1 MSNVLVLSSSIL
13 GDASA
18 SRKLVDDA
26 LAQIKADGAAAIVTR
41 DLAADPLPHLSAD
54 TMAAFAGKAETPAQR
69 EALALS
75 DALIA
80 ELRAA
85 DTLVIGAPMY
95 NFGIPS
101 ALKAWFDHV
110 LRAGVTFRYTE
121 AGPEGLVAGKRA
133 IVVITRGGQYAE
145 DDAANNQEPHLRT
158 LLGFIGIADVSFVRA
173 EKLAFGD
180 EEKEKAISAAR
191 AELQGLAALKAAA

>member
-1 MSNVLVLSSSIL
+1 MSNVLVLNSSIL

-26 LAQIKADGAAAIVTR
+26 LAQVKADGDAAIVTR

-121 AGPEGLVAGKRA
+121 AGPEGLIAGKRA